1 MTTTSSGG
9 SSTATTAAARSPTS
23 TSPMSPKPTC
33 RPGQA
38 NGSRRCRRFHP
49 QLVLRL
55 VVIRQSNVVHGGGQ
69 LLAVTAGAVVASVLL
84 LRVRVIVVEFHRTSR
99 IPSFGGLG
107 TILPPPLPTSAGRA
121 SVATTATA
129 AASLLFVLV
138 IANNVWRVSAV
149 MTCRTTRGGWCRW
162 AHFGADIWI
171 RRSTFAWQGIV
182 CFQLGDRE
190 RPRRGACWLPFPVLA
205 DDRAGR
211 RR

>member
-1 MTTTSSGG
+1 MTTTSSSG
-9 SSTATTAAARSPTS
+9 SSTAAAAAARSPTS

-129 AASLLFVLV
+129 AATATTASMVFVLV
-138 IANNVWRVSAV
+138 IANNVWRVRAV
-149 MTCRTTRGGWCRW
+149 MTCRTTRGRWCRW
-162 AHFGADIWI
+162 AHFGAVGYD
-171 RRSTFAWQGIV
+171 AAPL
-182 CFQLGDRE
+182 LGK
-190 RPRRGACWLPFPVLA
+190 GLCAFS
-205 DDRAGR
+205 
-211 RR
+211 